1 MRLRYT
7 HLHVVIA
14 LAWLGFA
21 VWLGIGTSL
30 LGHEQAALERQRAAD
45 LATRTDLAYQNDR
58 LRAAID
64 WATSAPVLG
73 QAIRKLGLP
82 LQAPHTVARA
92 E

>member
-1 MRLRYT
+1 MRPRYI

-14 LAWLGFA
+14 LAWLGVA

-30 LGHEQAALERQRAAD
+30 LGHDQAALERQRGAD
-45 LATRTDLAYQNDR
+45 LTTRTDLAYQNDR

-73 QAIRKLGLP
+73 QAIRRLGLP
-82 LQAPHTVARA
+82 LQAPQTVARA